1 MKNLFGSRLLN
12 IGASTLLSGG
22 ILSHGGLGGYIS
34 DAARRAIG
42 LGLAEFQDGAVHY
55 FSKNS
60 DILKRAVIQF
70 ACQTAYGMLRSYPR
84 YIKYWEQKERD
95 KYLETQSQSAIVNK
109 SGQYYQLIKE
119 QQAVAEKK
127 NYTDSIVGRTVADYI
142 ELKIS
147 GEGTYYDKESGKV
160 EPNSKYGLIT
170 FVDLGPQVQLS
181 SKNNIVLTTVQ
192 GRDHTRKEF
201 ISGGDLEFTVNGRIT
216 SKYPDVY
223 PEAELSK
230 FLKIVQYK
238 GVIDCD
244 NTILRQLKISQLII
258 LGYSLPP
265 AEYRNVQPY
274 TLQCV
279 AVEPSEAVELISKDA
294 EVVDE
299 AIEHTNKWIKW
310 VRFGTDVIDPT
321 SILKLNNLWL

>member
-34 DAARRAIG
+34 DAARRVIG

-70 ACQTAYGMLRSYPR
+70 ASQTAYGMLRSYPR

-192 GRDHTRKEF
+192 GRDYTRKEF
-201 ISGGDLEFTVNGRIT
+201 ISGGDLEFTINGRIT

-223 PEAELSK
+223 P
-230 FLKIVQYK
+230 
-238 GVIDCD
+238 
-244 NTILRQLKISQLII
+244 
-258 LGYSLPP
+258 
-265 AEYRNVQPY
+265 
-274 TLQCV
+274 
-279 AVEPSEAVELISKDA
+279 
-294 EVVDE
+294 
-299 AIEHTNKWIKW
+299 
-310 VRFGTDVIDPT
+310 
-321 SILKLNNLWL
+321 